1 MRGTGSKEKN
11 MIYVGFLLIFALASF
26 LDTSREE
33 ISLKSVS
40 LLILFLITV
49 FFIGLR
55 YYTGSDWSG
64 YINYFNTV
72 SWDNNTYEFGYKL
85 LNLFV
90 KNTVNDYFFVQFLA
104 TFFFAFSVFRFY
116 YKYNNQYLFLSIFL
130 VLSLYFS
137 ELFMAQVRQSIAI
150 GVLLFGTDFL
160 LDRKWIKY
168 CICVFIACLFHK
180 TAVFALTFFLLCID
194 IPKYVRITVIILGL
208 VLLQFHEIVTNTLF
222 FISSFLPRY
231 LDEMITG
238 YLNSDRFGGGGELGS
253 GLYFLSEQVL
263 ILIIVLLYTPR
274 EKFEVFILNLL
285 AIYAFLD
292 SIGLIYSIVG
302 RIGSYIGLYAIISFT
317 RLFEVR
323 SVKEYREVFYTVFC
337 LFLIYFILPFY
348 IARTSHTISELTGRD
363 SQYQYI
369 PYYNVFFHPDGFYRK
384 DWNE

>member
-1 MRGTGSKEKN
+1 MPGSGSKEKD

-26 LDTSREE
+26 FDTSREE

-55 YYTGSDWSG
+55 YYTGADWSG

-130 VLSLYFS
+130 SVTLYFS
-137 ELFMAQVRQSIAI
+137 SLFMAQVRQSIAI

-168 CICVFIACLFHK
+168 CICIFIAALFHK

-194 IPKYVRITVIILGL
+194 VPKYVRLLLIILGFIT
-208 VLLQFHEIVTNTLF
+208 LQFPAMISEILLSVSYLF
-222 FISSFLPRY
+222 PDKLQ
-231 LDEMITG
+231 EMIVS
-238 YLNSDRFGGGGELGS
+238 YLSSDTFGGRVELGS
-253 GLYFLSEQVL
+253 GVYFFSRQLLVL
-263 ILIIVLLYTPR
+263 IIILLYTPQN
-274 EKFEVFILNLL
+274 KLDVFVLNALVLDVLL
-285 AIYAFLD
+285 GNV
-292 SIGLIYSIVG
+292 GLIHSIMG
-302 RIGSYIGLYAIISFT
+302 RIESYVGLYAIIGFT
-317 RLFEVR
+317 KLFEIR
-323 SVKEYREVFYTVFC
+323 FIKEWREIFCVVFG
-337 LFLIYFILPFY
+337 LFIIYFGIPFY
-348 IARTSHTISELTGRD
+348 IERTTHGISELTGRD
-363 SQYQYI
+363 SQYQYV

>member
-1 MRGTGSKEKN
+1 

-26 LDTSREE
+26 FDTSREE

-104 TFFFAFSVFRFY
+104 TLFFSFSVFRFY

-130 VLSLYFS
+130 VLSIYFS
-137 ELFMAQVRQSIAI
+137 ELFMSQVRQSLAI
-150 GVLLFGTDFL
+150 GVLLFGTGFL
-160 LDRKWIKY
+160 LDGKWIKY
-168 CICVFIACLFHK
+168 CICVFIASLFHK
-180 TAVFALTFFLLCID
+180 TAVFAFVFFLFCVDVSKFVWVLLIGLSLMLMQFPW
-194 IPKYVRITVIILGL
+194 IIANGLLFLSQFLPNNLQEVVISYLSSEVFGGTTELGTGIYFYSRSLLVLIIIL
-208 VLLQFHEIVTNTLF
+208 F
-222 FISSFLPRY
+222 
-231 LDEMITG
+231 
-238 YLNSDRFGGGGELGS
+238 
-253 GLYFLSEQVL
+253 
-263 ILIIVLLYTPR
+263 YTPQT
-274 EKFEVFILNLL
+274 KQDIFFLNAMMASILMKNLSIGVFIL
-285 AIYAFLD
+285 
-292 SIGLIYSIVG
+292 S
-302 RIGSYIGLYAIISFT
+302 RIESYVGLYAIIGFT
-317 RLFEVR
+317 RLFEIR
-323 SVKEYREVFYTVFC
+323 FVKEWREIFCIVFC
-337 LFLIYFILPFY
+337 LFIFYFGIPFY
-348 IARTSHTISELTGRD
+348 AARTSHGISELTGRD

>member
-1 MRGTGSKEKN
+1 

-26 LDTSREE
+26 FDISREE
-33 ISLKSVS
+33 ILLKSVS

-194 IPKYVRITVIILGL
+194 VPKYVRVLFVILGL
-208 VLLQFHEIVTNTLF
+208 ILIQFPRITVDVLF
-222 FISSFLPRY
+222 FLSQFLPNNLQEVVISY
-231 LDEMITG
+231 LSSEV
-238 YLNSDRFGGGGELGS
+238 FGGTTELGT
-253 GLYFLSEQVL
+253 GIYFYSRSLLVL
-263 ILIIVLLYTPR
+263 IIILFYTPQT
-274 EKFEVFILNLL
+274 KQDVFFLNAMIAGILIKNLSLGVFILSR
-285 AIYAFLD
+285 IESYV
-292 SIGLIYSIVG
+292 GLYSI
-302 RIGSYIGLYAIISFT
+302 IGFT
-317 RLFEVR
+317 RLFEIR
-323 SVKEYREVFYTVFC
+323 FVKEWRDIFCIVFC
-337 LFLIYFILPFY
+337 LFIFYFGIPFY
-348 IARTSHTISELTGRD
+348 AARTSHGISELTGRD

>member
-1 MRGTGSKEKN
+1 

-26 LDTSREE
+26 FDTSREE

-64 YINYFNTV
+64 YIKYFNTV

-104 TFFFAFSVFRFY
+104 TLFFSFSVFRFY

-130 VLSLYFS
+130 VLSIYFS
-137 ELFMAQVRQSIAI
+137 ELFMSQVRQSLAI
-150 GVLLFGTDFL
+150 GVLLFGTGFL
-160 LDRKWIKY
+160 LDGKWIKY
-168 CICVFIACLFHK
+168 CICVFIASLFHK
-180 TAVFALTFFLLCID
+180 TAVFAFVFFLFCVDVSKFVWVLLIGLSLMLMQFPW
-194 IPKYVRITVIILGL
+194 IIANGLLFLSQFLPNNLQEVVISYLSSEVFGGTTELGTGIYFYSRSLLVLIIIL
-208 VLLQFHEIVTNTLF
+208 F
-222 FISSFLPRY
+222 
-231 LDEMITG
+231 
-238 YLNSDRFGGGGELGS
+238 
-253 GLYFLSEQVL
+253 
-263 ILIIVLLYTPR
+263 YTPQT
-274 EKFEVFILNLL
+274 KQDIFFLNAMMASILMKNLSIGVFIL
-285 AIYAFLD
+285 
-292 SIGLIYSIVG
+292 S
-302 RIGSYIGLYAIISFT
+302 RIESYVGLYAIIGFT
-317 RLFEVR
+317 RLFEIR
-323 SVKEYREVFYTVFC
+323 FVKEWREIFCIVFC
-337 LFLIYFILPFY
+337 LFIFYFGIPFY
-348 IARTSHTISELTGRD
+348 AARTSHGISELTGRD

>member
-1 MRGTGSKEKN
+1 MPGTGSKEKD

-26 LDTSREE
+26 FDTSREE

-160 LDRKWIKY
+160 LGRKWIKY

-194 IPKYVRITVIILGL
+194 VPKYVRVLFVILGL
-208 VLLQFHEIVTNTLF
+208 ILIQFPRITVDVLF
-222 FISSFLPRY
+222 FLSHFLPNN
-231 LDEMITG
+231 LHELVIT
-238 YLNSDRFGGGGELGS
+238 YLNDAIFGGSTEFGT
-253 GLYFLSEQVL
+253 GLYFYSQSLLV
-263 ILIIVLLYTPR
+263 LIIVLFYTPQT
-274 EKFEVFILNLL
+274 KQDVFFLNAMIASILIKNLSLGVFILSR
-285 AIYAFLD
+285 IESYV
-292 SIGLIYSIVG
+292 GLYSI
-302 RIGSYIGLYAIISFT
+302 IGFT
-317 RLFEVR
+317 RLFEIR
-323 SVKEYREVFYTVFC
+323 FVKEWRDIFCIVFC
-337 LFLIYFILPFY
+337 LFIFYFGIPFY
-348 IARTSHTISELTGRD
+348 AARTSHGISELTGRD
-363 SQYQYI
+363 SQYQYV
-369 PYYNVFFHPDGFYRK
+369 PYYNVFFHPEGFYRK
-384 DWNE
+384 DWSE